1 MDDSRTDEQLVT
13 AHLGGERQAL
23 AGIYDRYA
31 DALHD
36 TAAAML
42 RDRHEAA
49 DATQEVFLIAA
60 ERLDQL
66 RDPSRLKPWLFAI
79 LRNEVYRRTK
89 RRSRDRPT
97 DFSAPGTLEMAA
109 PTDPGAEGEAVAYA
123 ELAESLRSAAAG
135 LDPRDQLV
143 LELSVRQGLAGTDLA
158 GALGVTADQSYILVH
173 RMRARVERS
182 LGALAVARA
191 GRKDCPELER
201 VLAGWDGTFNVLV
214 RKRVARHVDS
224 CDICGET
231 KRRYAALSL
240 LAAAPAMAAPPELR
254 EMVLGRASGNRA
266 VDRPYQ
272 FTADGGFPTL
282 ARVARRAA
290 AALVIA
296 VAATVVL
303 LVAGVGTVLSW
314 GSGGGGTAASDG
326 TTTTEP
332 VPSLEAMVAPSSEAA
347 APTTMTTTT
356 TTTSTTTTATTAPG
370 TTATAPTTTVI
381 PTTPPVAS
389 TTTAPPVIETTTT
402 QAPPP
407 PPPPPAPGRLTLSSS
422 VVDLGAT
429 EGSATLTLTNTG
441 GSAVAWTLDDGAGPA
456 PFTWSSGPT
465 SLGPGQSSAIQFA
478 IDRSGLPEGAFGRVF
493 TITTDGNG
501 GGPVDVLARVE
512 RAPSVRISSAPRSLS
527 CPWSVPPFIGA
538 SVADESAL
546 PSVVLGWSGPG
557 SPASNPMRHG
567 ASEWSGRLDIEQVD
581 GTWTYIVTATDER
594 GNVGRDTGSI
604 VVTGC

>member
-1 MDDSRTDEQLVT
+1 
-13 AHLGGERQAL
+13 
-23 AGIYDRYA
+23 
-31 DALHD
+31 
-36 TAAAML
+36 ML

-109 PTDPGAEGEAVAYA
+109 PTDPDAEGEAVAYA

-282 ARVARRAA
+282 ARVARRGA

-303 LVAGVGTVLSW
+303 LVAGVATVLSW

-347 APTTMTTTT
+347 APTTMTRRR
-356 TTTSTTTTATTAPG
+356 P
-370 TTATAPTTTVI
+370 
-381 PTTPPVAS
+381 
-389 TTTAPPVIETTTT
+389 
-402 QAPPP
+402 Q
-407 PPPPPAPGRLTLSSS
+407 PAR
-422 VVDLGAT
+422 
-429 EGSATLTLTNTG
+429 
-441 GSAVAWTLDDGAGPA
+441 
-456 PFTWSSGPT
+456 
-465 SLGPGQSSAIQFA
+465 
-478 IDRSGLPEGAFGRVF
+478 RR
-493 TITTDGNG
+493 
-501 GGPVDVLARVE
+501 
-512 RAPSVRISSAPRSLS
+512 PR
-527 CPWSVPPFIGA
+527 
-538 SVADESAL
+538 
-546 PSVVLGWSGPG
+546 
-557 SPASNPMRHG
+557 
-567 ASEWSGRLDIEQVD
+567 
-581 GTWTYIVTATDER
+581 
-594 GNVGRDTGSI
+594 
-604 VVTGC
+604 